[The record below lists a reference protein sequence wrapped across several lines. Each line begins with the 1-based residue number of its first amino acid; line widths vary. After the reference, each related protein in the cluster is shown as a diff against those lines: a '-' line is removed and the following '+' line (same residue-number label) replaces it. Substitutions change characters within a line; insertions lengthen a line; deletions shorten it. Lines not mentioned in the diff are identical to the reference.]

1 MRPDEAPRQEGL
13 TVAISWNI
21 SWNCDRKNSCKALD
35 DTDAKGMD
43 CHQRHL
49 LLCMQRNPIIRL
61 NELHGGSNVL
71 IPLPGVRDPPS
82 PVSSALSSAPP
93 VSQCVATCMRCEN
106 GNPRTVY
113 ETNDNQWHPTAIQN
127 LRLLSANSCHISREA
142 ENEAF
147 GKLAPPQ
154 CCDPRVAHPRCQAA
168 AGPQRRRWWRI
179 SHIPKRRSQKMS
191 WRHLH
196 HQ

>member
-1 MRPDEAPRQEGL
+1 MQKGWTATKGTCCCACSAIRSSVSMSSMAEAMYWFHFLASGTLRPQSQVLLAPL
-13 TVAISWNI
+13 
-21 SWNCDRKNSCKALD
+21 
-35 DTDAKGMD
+35 
-43 CHQRHL
+43 HQFH
-49 LLCMQRNPIIRL
+49 
-61 NELHGGSNVL
+61 NVL
-71 IPLPGVRDPPS
+71 PL
-82 PVSSALSSAPP
+82 A
-93 VSQCVATCMRCEN
+93 CVVKN

-154 CCDPRVAHPRCQAA
+154 CRNPRVAHPRCQAA